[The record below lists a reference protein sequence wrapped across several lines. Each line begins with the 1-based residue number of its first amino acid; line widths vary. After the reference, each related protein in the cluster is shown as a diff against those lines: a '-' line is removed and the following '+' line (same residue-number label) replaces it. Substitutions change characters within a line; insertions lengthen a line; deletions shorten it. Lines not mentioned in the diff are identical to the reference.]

1 MVWTSPY
8 FSELCSEWWN
18 VYGAQLSAEK
28 KYRKRLDLDHHIIP
42 FFGDIKVSNINQKTV
57 EKFIAHL
64 RESTASNPNGLKYTT
79 ISVIFRP
86 LRKCLD
92 YAVVHKYCKSNPA
105 REVSIP
111 KEDPTEVDVFTVD
124 EVNRILE
131 SCSTQWIKDM
141 ITLAYRT
148 GMRRGE
154 LCGLQWKDID
164 WEHQFLMV
172 RRSVVD
178 FQRQREIHGPK
189 TKRSQRRI
197 QLDAES
203 MKMLRRRQENAI
215 SEWVF
220 TNTKG
225 EPAKTV
231 CVSPYFRNACLKAHV
246 PPRKFHALRHTHASI
261 LLANNVHPKIVQERL
276 GHSSISMT
284 LDLYSHLIPT
294 MQQVAVDVFDNL

>member
-1 MVWTSPY
+1 
-8 FSELCSEWWN
+8 
-18 VYGAQLSAEK
+18 
-28 KYRKRLDLDHHIIP
+28 
-42 FFGDIKVSNINQKTV
+42 
-57 EKFIAHL
+57 
-64 RESTASNPNGLKYTT
+64 
-79 ISVIFRP
+79 
-86 LRKCLD
+86 
-92 YAVVHKYCKSNPA
+92 
-105 REVSIP
+105 
-111 KEDPTEVDVFTVD
+111 
-124 EVNRILE
+124 
-131 SCSTQWIKDM
+131 
-141 ITLAYRT
+141 
-148 GMRRGE
+148 MRRGE

-261 LLANNVHPKIVQERL
+261 LLANNVHPKNVQERL